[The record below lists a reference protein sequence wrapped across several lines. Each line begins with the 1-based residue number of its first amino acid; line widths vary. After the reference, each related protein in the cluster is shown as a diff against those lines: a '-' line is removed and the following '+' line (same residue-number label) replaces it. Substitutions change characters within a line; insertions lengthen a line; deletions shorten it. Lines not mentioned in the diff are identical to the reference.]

1 MSIFSKL
8 STVIKS
14 NMNDLISRAENPEK
28 MLNQIILDMR
38 DQLAKAKREVAAAI
52 ADERK
57 LHASLDSEVKQMR
70 QWEHR
75 AMLAVKESRDDLAK
89 QALLRQQEHKERAGS
104 LDETWRAQAAET
116 EKLKGSLRQLNDKI
130 EEAKRKRNLLV
141 AKQRRAQAQR
151 RIHETMSGLSNT
163 SAFDA
168 FNRMSEKIE
177 EQERESL
184 AHQEVAEAL
193 GPGTLE
199 QDFKALESGS
209 EGGDVEDRL
218 LALKQEMG
226 LIAAPDVEKP
236 KQLESGDDD
245 DDTADSA
252 GTAQT
257 SDAAAA
263 PPAKPEEPVIHE
275 AQLIEEFDKLEKSD

>member
-1 MSIFSKL
+1 MSIFTKL

-14 NMNDLISRAENPEK
+14 NINDLISRSENPEK

-57 LHASLDSEVKQMR
+57 LRASLDAEVKEVR

-75 AMLAVKESRDDLAK
+75 AVLAVKEGRDDLAK
-89 QALLRQQEHKERAGS
+89 QALVRQQEHKERAS
-104 LDETWRAQAAET
+104 TLDETWRTQAAET
-116 EKLKGSLRQLNDKI
+116 EKLKGSLRQLNEKI

-168 FNRMSEKIE
+168 FERMADKVD

-184 AHQEVAEAL
+184 AHQEVNEAL

-199 QDFKALESGS
+199 DDFKALESGGD
-209 EGGDVEDRL
+209 GGDVEDRL
-218 LALKQEMG
+218 LSLKQEMG
-226 LIAAPDVEKP
+226 LIAAPEGEAP
-236 KQLESGDDD
+236 MQLESGDDD
-245 DDTADSA
+245 DAAGAADSA
-252 GTAQT
+252 GSA
-257 SDAAAA
+257 SS
-263 PPAKPEEPVIHE
+263 PPSEESVIHE
-275 AQLIEEFDKLEKSD
+275 ATLIEEVDKLETSD